1 MDERI
6 HQLVNIRLEGDD
18 QIIQMLRGLEK
29 EVDRKK
35 ILSKAIRAGAKPI
48 IKSARQKIRSFDFE
62 KDTKGKF
69 KKKYTKPVNST
80 VLKKSMGVV
89 IRKGR
94 RFNDWY
100 GVVGPKVGGA
110 NDGWFAHWIEYG
122 TLAKRTEPLE
132 KGRQPGA
139 QKAADKGLGFRKN
152 PFLRPALFQ
161 QDLKAKKIILEIVL
175 KEVQA
180 YWEAKKRKYGVK

>member
-1 MDERI
+1 MNERT

-18 QIIQMLRGLEK
+18 VIIGMLRGLEK

-35 ILSKAIRAGAKPI
+35 LLSKAIRASAKPI
-48 IKSARQKIRSFDFE
+48 IKSARSKIRSFDFE
-62 KDTKGKF
+62 KGG
-69 KKKYTKPVNST
+69 KKYTKPVNSV
-80 VLKKSMGVV
+80 VLKKSMGIV

-110 NDGWFAHWIEYG
+110 NDGYFAHWIEFG
-122 TLAKRTEPLE
+122 TLAHRSEPLE
-132 KGRQPGA
+132 KGRST
-139 QKAADKGLGFRKN
+139 KAKKLVAKGLGFKKN

-161 QDLKAKKIILEIVL
+161 QDLKAKKIMLTIILEGVQKYW
-175 KEVQA
+175 KE
-180 YWEAKKRKYGVK
+180 KSRRR